1 MLFLLTT
8 SHTSSHLTSYI
19 HHLMKIFAV
28 GMNYPWHNKDDNNTL
43 LNNGL
48 PVFYTK
54 PDSTLLRN
62 GKPFFVPNELGRVE
76 GQAELVVRINR
87 LGKGIPE
94 RFAHRYYDAFTV
106 GVNFVAVDVLQR
118 LRSSG
123 LPWDAAVVF
132 DQSAAIG
139 EWVPKDQ
146 LPPVQDLHFSL
157 DINGQR
163 VQEGC
168 TAQMVHSVD
177 ALVAHI
183 SRYMTLRTGDILF
196 TGTPS
201 PATTVAIDDHID
213 GTVDVMGVLHFNV
226 K

>member
-1 MLFLLTT
+1 
-8 SHTSSHLTSYI
+8 
-19 HHLMKIFAV
+19 
-28 GMNYPWHNKDDNNTL
+28 MNYPWHNKDGNDTL
-43 LNNGL
+43 LNNGNGL

-62 GKPFFVPNELGRVE
+62 GKPFFLPDEMGRVE

-106 GVNFVAVDVLQR
+106 GVNFVATDVLQR
-118 LRSSG
+118 LRSLG
-123 LPWDAAVVF
+123 LPWDAAVAF

-139 EWVPKDQ
+139 EWVAKDKLPQ
-146 LPPVQDLHFSL
+146 LHDLHFSL
-157 DINGQR
+157 DINGKR
-163 VQEGC
+163 AQEGC
-168 TAQMVHSVD
+168 AAQMAHTVD

-201 PATTVAIDDHID
+201 PPMAMAINDHLD
-213 GTVDVMGVLHFNV
+213 GTLEGMEVLHFNV